1 MLLEPKSGHLHG
13 PRPNGVNLR
22 NGTFTRFGRGAP
34 ASSRLASPGMDLEL
48 AVMVFPHIDDADHA
62 YADAC
67 EAKRDA
73 AWLREAAV
81 VEHHRHDRIEVRG
94 SVAGH
99 YVDADDEQDAIGKK
113 AVEGALTG
121 ALAGIVFGPAGMAA
135 GMAAGGTIGGHA
147 QSESGPRMHS
157 AFFDE
162 VRADVPQK
170 SSAIVLLAA
179 HEHVDEMTAALEAGR
194 RHGRLVRRTLSQDA
208 AAALQQAVA
217 ASPPLAPGS

>member
-1 MLLEPKSGHLHG
+1 MSL
-13 PRPNGVNLR
+13 
-22 NGTFTRFGRGAP
+22 
-34 ASSRLASPGMDLEL
+34 DL
-48 AVMVFPHIDDADHA
+48 AVMVFRHIDDADHA

-67 EAKRDA
+67 EAGRDA
-73 AWLREAAV
+73 AWLREAAI

-99 YVDADDEQDAIGKK
+99 YVDADDDRDVIGKK

-121 ALAGIVFGPAGMAA
+121 GLVGLVFGPAGMAA
-135 GMAAGGTIGGHA
+135 GMAAGGTIGGRA
-147 QSESGPRMHS
+147 QSESGPRLHS

-179 HEHVDEMTAALEAGR
+179 PGHVDEMVAALEGGR
-194 RHGRLVRRTLSQDA
+194 RHGQLVRRSLSEEASDS
-208 AAALQQAVA
+208 LQQAVA
-217 ASPPLAPGS
+217 SSPPVAPGN